1 MPVTPPP
8 VKGTQG
14 YRKSN
19 LNWPESEP
27 QVNLCPIGCV
37 NRFRLWTNLLLE
49 KLIVEIG
56 KLLYERSYVVS
67 SDGNVSVR
75 LDENTVLATPTM
87 TCKGRMT
94 EDCLAL
100 TDMDGKPL
108 SDKRASSELAMHLLI
123 YKMRPDI
130 KAVCHAH
137 PPHGTAFAVA
147 GLAIDKPILS
157 EVILTLG
164 CVPLTDYGTPSTN
177 ELTEAMKPFV
187 THHNALL
194 MANHGAVAYGEDLWQ
209 SFDRLETL
217 EHSKDC
223 NLGKSSAVQMTC
235 RRMQLKSSFRSEK
248 RRGTSRKTPA
258 VRLRGYL
265 HDANIRGNGRELSVK
280 VRSNGGKISFTR
292 EELIELLSQAAK
304 LG

>member
-1 MPVTPPP
+1 MDE
-8 VKGTQG
+8 QSA
-14 YRKSN
+14 R
-19 LNWPESEP
+19 
-27 QVNLCPIGCV
+27 
-37 NRFRLWTNLLLE
+37 
-49 KLIVEIG
+49 KLICDVG
-56 KLLYERSYVVS
+56 TLLYERSYVVS
-67 SDGNVSVR
+67 SDGNVSIR

-100 TDMDGKPL
+100 TDMEGKPL
-108 SDKRASSELAMHLLI
+108 TEKRASSELAMHLLI
-123 YKMRPDI
+123 YRERPDI

-164 CVPLTDYGTPSTN
+164 CVPLTDYGTPSTD
-177 ELTEAMKPFV
+177 ELTNAMQPYVK
-187 THHNALL
+187 HHNALL

-209 SFDRLETL
+209 AFDRLETL
-217 EHSKDC
+217 EHTAKIAILAKA
-223 NLGKSSAVQMTC
+223 LGGANDLPADAIEKLIQIREKSGY
-235 RRMQLKSSFRSEK
+235 LKENARCQ
-248 RRGTSRKTPA
+248 A
-258 VRLRGYL
+258 CGYL
-265 HDANIRGNGRELSVK
+265 HENNIACDLDVSYPASPS
-280 VRSNGGKISFTR
+280 SNGAKISFTR